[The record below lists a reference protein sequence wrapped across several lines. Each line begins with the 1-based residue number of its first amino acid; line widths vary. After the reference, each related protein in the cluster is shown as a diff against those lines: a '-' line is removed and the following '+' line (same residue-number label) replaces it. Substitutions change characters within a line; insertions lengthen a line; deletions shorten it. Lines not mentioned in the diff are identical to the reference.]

1 MTMNAVEAALKHV
14 ERNER
19 NHRVAILA
27 GAVLEAVFLGTFLLV
42 ADFSNR
48 THVLLLMLFA
58 ASLSLLVIAG
68 MALGAFV
75 NRHTLRVLTA
85 VEMLRGELATST
97 SAPSHRNELDGG
109 GARGHGRRRPLR
121 RLAIRRD
128 RNPGGRRTADPVVV
142 PLLVVHGEH
151 VDRRRDVL
159 ERRPSR
165 RSWSRTAPGRA
176 AGCRW

>member
-19 NHRVAILA
+19 NHRAAILA
-27 GAVLEAVFLGTFLLV
+27 GAVLEAVFLGGFLLV
-42 ADFSNR
+42 ADLSNR

-85 VEMLRGELATST
+85 VEMLRGELTTST
-97 SAPSHRNELDGG
+97 SAPSHRK
-109 GARGHGRRRPLR
+109 
-121 RLAIRRD
+121 
-128 RNPGGRRTADPVVV
+128 
-142 PLLVVHGEH
+142 
-151 VDRRRDVL
+151 
-159 ERRPSR
+159 
-165 RSWSRTAPGRA
+165 
-176 AGCRW
+176 

>member
-1 MTMNAVEAALKHV
+1 MTMTAVEATLNHA

-27 GAVLEAVFLGTFLLV
+27 GALLEALFLGAFLLV

-68 MALGAFV
+68 MALGAFI

-85 VEMLRGELATST
+85 VEMLRGEL
-97 SAPSHRNELDGG
+97 
-109 GARGHGRRRPLR
+109 
-121 RLAIRRD
+121 
-128 RNPGGRRTADPVVV
+128 TAKK
-142 PLLVVHGEH
+142 
-151 VDRRRDVL
+151 
-159 ERRPSR
+159 
-165 RSWSRTAPGRA
+165 
-176 AGCRW
+176 